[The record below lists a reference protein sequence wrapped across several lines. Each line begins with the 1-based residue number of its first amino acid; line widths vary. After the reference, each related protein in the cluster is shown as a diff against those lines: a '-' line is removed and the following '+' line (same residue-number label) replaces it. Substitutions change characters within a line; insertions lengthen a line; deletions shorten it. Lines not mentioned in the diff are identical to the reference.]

1 MIEVKGSSYESTVFP
16 TPANDQ
22 LVYGFDIQPIENTTH
37 GFLGTIWPPCSP
49 LPMQE
54 NLDAQ
59 VAIAQSQAV
68 FDWTHLLVSAKSF
81 PMIAN

>member
-1 MIEVKGSSYESTVFP
+1 
-16 TPANDQ
+16 
-22 LVYGFDIQPIENTTH
+22 
-37 GFLGTIWPPCSP
+37 
-49 LPMQE
+49 MQE

-59 VAIAQSQAV
+59 VAIAQFQAV